1 MSARIEWLNRGVAG
15 SDDRQ
20 QIDPRAVISPR
31 AVVGPGCTIGA
42 FAVIGDDVE
51 LGPACV
57 VHPHAVLSGPA
68 RLGPKNEVHAFSCI
82 GGSPQDLRYKGEATE
97 LVIGEGNVFREHM
110 TVNRGTVHG
119 GGETLIGDR
128 NLFMAYS
135 HIAHDCLVGS
145 HVVMANHATVAGHTV
160 IEDHVVFGGMVG
172 VGTFLRIGESAMLAA
187 GAMVEREVAPFC
199 IVSGDRARLR
209 AVNRVGLDRR
219 GTSQEA
225 KLQIKGIFR
234 MLKETNLTLSEIV
247 DQCRPKQGAGAPWP
261 EKVGHL
267 TPEADRMVTF
277 LASVKRGLTR

>member
-1 MSARIEWLNRGVAG
+1 MSARIEWINRGVAQTG
-15 SDDRQ
+15 DRRR
-20 QIDPRAVISPR
+20 IDPRAVISPN
-31 AVVGPGCTIGA
+31 AVIGPECAIGA
-42 FAVIGDDVE
+42 FAVVGDGVE
-51 LGPACV
+51 LGPECV

-68 RLGPKNEVHAFSCI
+68 RLGPRNEVHAFSCI
-82 GGSPQDLRYKGEATE
+82 GGSPQDLRYKGEATL

-135 HIAHDCLVGS
+135 HIAHDCVVGS

-209 AVNRVGLDRR
+209 AVNRVGLERR
-219 GTSQEA
+219 SISKEA

-234 MLKETNLTLSEIV
+234 MLKETNLTLTEIV
-247 DQCRPKQGAGAPWP
+247 DQCRCRSGTGSEDA
-261 EKVGHL
+261 GHL
-267 TPEADRMVTF
+267 TPEAERMVTF
-277 LASVKRGLTR
+277 LATVKRGLTR